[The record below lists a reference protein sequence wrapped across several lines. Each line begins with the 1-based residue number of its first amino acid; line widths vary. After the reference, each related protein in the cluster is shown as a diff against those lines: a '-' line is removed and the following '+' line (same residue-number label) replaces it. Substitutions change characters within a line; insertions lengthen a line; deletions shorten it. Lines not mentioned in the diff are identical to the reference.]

1 MIRTGIKGNFE
12 AVVTEQFCAS
22 TLGSGTMDVLGTP
35 GLAAFAERCTWES
48 VHPFLS
54 EGEGTVG
61 VSMELKHL
69 SATPLG
75 KSVRFESELTEVDG
89 RRLKFTFEAFDEAGK
104 IGEGVHER
112 FIIDKEKFLKKADSK
127 YEKEEK

>member
-1 MIRTGIKGNFE
+1 MINKGIKGRLE
-12 AVVTEQFCAS
+12 AVVTEQFTAKK
-22 TLGSGTMDVLGTP
+22 LGSGTMDVLGTP

-48 VHPFLS
+48 VHPFLQ

-61 VSMELKHL
+61 ITMELKHI

-75 KSVRFESELTEVDG
+75 KKIRVESELVEVDD
-89 RRLKFTFEAFDEAGK
+89 RRLKFTFEAFDDAGK

-112 FIIDKEKFLKKADSK
+112 FIVVKERFLEKAHAK
-127 YEKEEK
+127 Y